1 MRLKVEFDSTLVA
14 EGVNKRVWLFVA
26 DGTVA
31 NIKQLARV
39 ILREF
44 GLKHVRSQDV
54 ALYKDVFLLPPLQPL
69 SLISDSDAVWFV
81 W

>member
-54 ALYKDVFLLPPLQPL
+54 ALYKDGFLLPPLQPL